1 MNQNYKEFIIQFY
14 LAFQTLNY
22 TEMQKAYHP
31 DAQFT
36 DPVFGTLNCEEVRA
50 MWEMLLTKGKDLQVT
65 YSNVH
70 ATQTTGSCRW
80 EAWYTFSMT
89 GRYVHNIIDSSFE
102 FKDGKIFRQKD
113 TFDLWR
119 WSRYALG
126 TSGILLGW
134 SPLVQNKVKAGARE
148 SLKKFMSSKSDVR
161 G

>member
-22 TEMQKAYHP
+22 REMQKAYHP
-31 DAQFT
+31 EAQFT
-36 DPVFGTLNCEEVRA
+36 DPVFGTLNCQEVKA
-50 MWEMLLTKGKDLQVT
+50 MWEMLLTKGKDLQIT
-65 YSNVH
+65 YSNVQ
-70 ATQTTGSCRW
+70 AMQSTGSCRW

-126 TSGILLGW
+126 TSGVLLGW

-148 SLKKFMSSKSDVR
+148 SLKKFMVSSL
-161 G
+161 